1 MPLSRF
7 SVLVGVIVG
16 YGLGILSAALFF
28 GYSSNFTAFVGP
40 SAEQA
45 AGVADAEAN
54 VHDAPGSR
62 KSRLEE
68 FDFNQQSVGGMPES
82 PEKAPMEFLEEGSK
96 ASEQADTIWQ
106 PQASEQATESLPL
119 VSQPIV
125 DPAKRLLSNA
135 QRLLPRYDQLRKE
148 IGVTKCGMGI
158 NDGLA
163 LVSQIDLAGIDVL
176 LESGTSVG
184 NSAMLMARFFQEAPL
199 QIITVDFGDTT
210 MGGKCAGAV
219 AETHAR
225 LKPFSNIRALLGDS
239 FSLFPELIK
248 KHSGRR
254 IGLFIDGPKGHLAIR
269 LCEASMKLSADVK
282 FCMFHDVAP
291 KASGKSGAQAFKLL
305 SAWNRTLA
313 TTCCWKDW
321 LQAFDLPYEVNSSM
335 GIVLAG

>member
-28 GYSSNFTAFVGP
+28 DFSSKFTAFVAP

-62 KSRLEE
+62 KSRLDE
-68 FDFNQQSVGGMPES
+68 FNFNQQSVGGMPES

-96 ASEQADTIWQ
+96 ASEQA
-106 PQASEQATESLPL
+106 TESLPL

-125 DPAKRLLSNA
+125 DPAKSLLSNA
-135 QRLLPRYDQLRKE
+135 QRLLPRYDQLRAE

-163 LVSQIDLAGIDVL
+163 LVSQIDLTGIDVL

-184 NSAMLMARFFQEAPL
+184 NSAMLMARFFQETPL

-219 AETHAR
+219 ADTHAR

-254 IGLFIDGPKGHLAIR
+254 IGLFIDGPKGDLAIR

-282 FCMFHDVAP
+282 FCMLHDVAP

-321 LQAFDLPYEVNSSM
+321 LQAFGLPYETNSSM